1 MREVLLIARREYL
14 ERVRSRAF
22 LLMTILFPVMIGLL
36 IGGSI
41 FAGKLGSGGK
51 DIAVASNDAA
61 LAHAVAAEMQSE
73 PAQGK
78 PPEVVA
84 PASDVQRAVLNRRVE
99 DKTLDGYLWL
109 QQKPGA
115 AVPEVSFISR
125 SAGDL
130 FSLGGIESAVD
141 HGLERERLVQHGVSS
156 AEIIAMTRHLDIQT
170 MQIREGRLMP
180 SNSLKSFFGAY
191 AMMFLIYFT
200 VVFYGMNVA
209 RSVVEEKTSRI
220 FEVLL
225 STVQPQALM
234 AGKLLGVGAAGLTQ
248 MAIWFL
254 LVSAVVTTSAGASLG
269 PEGLAAYGIHPQ
281 QLFFLAAYFLLGFFF
296 YSAIAAAVGASV
308 SSEQEIQQFSIVIVA
323 PLTVGM
329 VLISY
334 IVGNPTALPVVLLSL
349 FPPCA
354 PIVMFLRM
362 SSQMP
367 PAWQIALSMV
377 LMLLFIWGA
386 IWVAS
391 RIYRVGILMY
401 GKRATLPEILRWMRY
416 S

>member
-84 PASDVQRAVLNRRVE
+84 PASDVQRAALNRRVE

-109 QQKPGA
+109 EQKPGA
-115 AVPEVSFISR
+115 ASPELSFISR
-125 SAGDL
+125 SGGDL

-156 AEIIAMTRHLDIQT
+156 AEITAMTRHRDIQT

-254 LVSAVVTTSAGASLG
+254 LVSAIVTTSAGALLG